1 MKVIYYYDN
10 DCKSNGENDIIFPDE
25 NGQYNIPTNST
36 DIAPEQGLYQP
47 LYFDIDKQKWEGV
60 SKEEWEKEHPNEEG
74 VIDPSNLSLS
84 GTDEELRVMFA
95 NMQVQLVQAN
105 TMVMQLSQQNAQL
118 SQELVKLNQ
127 EIENLKGE
135 NKDEDVI
142 PEV

>member
-1 MKVIYYYDN
+1 MMQILINNDN
-10 DCKSNGENDIIFPDE
+10 EIISFAVVGGFEDGIE
-25 NGQYNIPTNST
+25 VDNIPENFTINFKPRYYLYNEGQIEVNKNYEEENEVFPPIEAPNTN
-36 DIAPEQGLYQP
+36 
-47 LYFDIDKQKWEGV
+47 
-60 SKEEWEKEHPNEEG
+60 N
-74 VIDPSNLSLS
+74 S

-95 NMQVQLVQAN
+95 NMQIQLVQAN
-105 TMVMQLSQQNAQL
+105 TMVMQLSQQNTQL